1 MSQPQR
7 VPLVNK
13 RFWLFFFGGMFFLAG
28 AVALYVWFALRPLP
42 AAPEAAQALQ
52 SDARVRVQQT
62 SYGYDFI
69 PLGTPKGG
77 LAFYPG
83 GRVEYT
89 AYAPLMRQIAE
100 FGYRVALMWVPFG
113 LAVTAENKA
122 QEPIAAH
129 PELAW
134 AVGGHS
140 VGGVAA
146 STFASG
152 DSRVRALVLFAAY
165 PRMDLSATTIPTL
178 ALFGSKD
185 GVLPPEEA
193 RQRARLLPKGTEV
206 RFLEGFNHSSY
217 GAYGPQPGDQ
227 AATVEKL
234 AGWRIVSRE
243 VVAFLEKHL
252 QP

>member
-1 MSQPQR
+1 MSQSQPAP
-7 VPLVNK
+7 VVGK
-13 RFWLFFFGGMFFLAG
+13 RFWLFFFGGMFLLAG
-28 AVALYVWFALRPLP
+28 AVAIYVWLALRPLP
-42 AAPEAAQALQ
+42 AAPEAAWALQ
-52 SDARVRVQQT
+52 SDARVKVEQT
-62 SYGYDFI
+62 GYGYDFI
-69 PLGTPKGG
+69 PSGTPKGG

-89 AYAPLMRQIAE
+89 AYAPLMRRIAQS
-100 FGYRVALMWVPFG
+100 GYLVALMWAPFG

-146 STFASG
+146 ATFAG
-152 DSRVRALVLFAAY
+152 ADSRVRALVLFAAY
-165 PRMDLSATTIPTL
+165 PRIDLRDRTIPTL
-178 ALFGSKD
+178 ALFGTQD

-193 RQRARLLPKGTEV
+193 RRRAQLLPKGAEV
-206 RFLEGFNHSSY
+206 RFLEGLNHSAY

-227 AATVEKL
+227 AATVGKPE
-234 AGWRIVSRE
+234 GWGIISKG
-243 VVAFLEKHL
+243 VVAFLNQHL
-252 QP
+252 KP